1 MNPPKGYAAPLIELP
16 KTGDEGVGRV
26 RGYIAESMG
35 SRRGAAVICFSLFS
49 GWMLSIPFEG
59 KSLYLLAAELGVADI
74 GSMMPVSTLLNFA
87 GLLLCGFVVKTA
99 KDARRMLR
107 VLVPTCMGG
116 TLLLL
121 TGAPAAWHLATSVV
135 SLAAGMVVASWGFW
149 FVSETPA
156 GERFQTAA
164 AMLIVSNVFMIAID
178 AIGIGLG
185 ARSGIAGSIA
195 LLGGSFVL
203 TDRLSDRR
211 DASATPATDEVGLA
225 YIDRTRPLLILS
237 IFVAIITINSGFM
250 YSVVMPA
257 FAHHRFLVTWYWALP
272 YILAIATV
280 HKLMST
286 GRRFAVLMYAVG
298 AIGLSFTL
306 FSVLDRSALAFIVID
321 TLMLGAFGVCD
332 LFWWGT
338 LGEMLERV
346 ENPAKVFGT
355 GLSANV
361 LGILIGRLIVW
372 LIGTTGSGV
381 PSTTDLATVVV
392 IITIVSVPYLYKQL
406 LNEMVKQEAA
416 ILESDILMGMSDEPQ
431 VPEDVLKELTDRELE
446 ILSGLLK
453 GKTYKM
459 ISDELHISQNT
470 TKYHVKSIYTKL
482 GVHSKTE
489 LLTLIAP
496 DERQKKHS

>member
-1 MNPPKGYAAPLIELP
+1 MPSSLSMMMKP
-16 KTGDEGVGRV
+16 GR
-26 RGYIAESMG
+26 G
-35 SRRGAAVICFSLFS
+35 SAVICFSLFS

-59 KSLYLLAAELGVADI
+59 KSLYLLAAEYGVSNI
-74 GSMMPVSTLLNFA
+74 GQIMHMSVLSHLT
-87 GLLLCGFVVKTA
+87 GLVLCGFVVKTA
-99 KDARRMLR
+99 LEARRMLR
-107 VLVPTCMGG
+107 VLIPVCMAG

-121 TGAPAAWHLATSVV
+121 SGSSSVWFLAIPVIALS
-135 SLAAGMVVASWGFW
+135 AGIVIASWGFW
-149 FVSETPA
+149 FVSETRV
-156 GERFQTAA
+156 GERFQTASA
-164 AMLIVSNVFMIAID
+164 VLMLSNAFMIAID

-185 ARSGIAGSIA
+185 SRLGIAGS
-195 LLGGSFVL
+195 LVMLGGSFVL
-203 TDRLSDRR
+203 AGRLSTSR
-211 DASATPATDEVGLA
+211 DSNAAETSNGIGPA

-250 YSVVMPA
+250 YSVMLPA

-272 YILAIATV
+272 YMVAIAAV
-280 HKLMST
+280 HRLMTT

-306 FSVLDRSALAFIVID
+306 FSVFDRSALAFIAID

-338 LGEMLERV
+338 LGEMLEGV
-346 ENPAKVFGT
+346 ENPAKLFGT

-361 LGILIGRLIVW
+361 LGILMGRLIVW
-372 LIGTTGSGV
+372 LMGSTGSGV
-381 PSTTDLATVVV
+381 PSTSDVATVVV
-392 IITIVSVPYLYKQL
+392 IITIVSVPYLYRQL
-406 LNEMVKQEAA
+406 HNEMVKQEAA
-416 ILESDILMGMSDEPQ
+416 TPESDILMGMSDEPQ

-446 ILSGLLK
+446 ILTGLLR

-470 TKYHVKSIYTKL
+470 TKYHIKSIYTKL

-489 LLTLIAP
+489 LLTLIVPADRP
-496 DERQKKHS
+496 KRQR